1 MVATKNI
8 SDLNLTKFSTI
19 PINSMFLFI
28 SRIFFVEFGSIV
40 PTLVPRDNETNS
52 GNRDGLWTLDFNN
65 KQVTP
70 QSHDV

>member
-1 MVATKNI
+1 
-8 SDLNLTKFSTI
+8 
-19 PINSMFLFI
+19 MFLFI

-70 QSHDV
+70 QSHEV